1 MKNTAPTRP
10 LLPTPPLHKR
20 LLISCTYFGS
30 TCTPAAMN
38 RTQRGD
44 GSASNTAAPSTT
56 GGRQAAPTP
65 QAVGAG
71 ADVAARR
78 RGGSRSV
85 TSTRPGA
92 RSQSTPPRAP
102 PRPGQAR
109 APPGPTPLPVPGP
122 VVMPPASK
130 GATTRQTTS
139 RGQLAPGVV
148 EPERA
153 PKYASS
159 ASGTVTG
166 SPSPPAPGPE
176 LRRSTRQAA
185 SGSKPGVQP
194 LPAPSPK
201 AAPNPGPAASPTG
214 SGNSAVPTGKPT
226 SVRSSTTASAQDPS
240 LAGSK
245 PLNLRALLLSRPKVA
260 PPAQGPK
267 PPRPP
272 SLVHQAKLPSFVS
285 ALASQLGRVGGVDV
299 VVDAESLFRQAFMQQ
314 DTGKSRR
321 AVNVPHHSSST
332 VGITSQDAMYV
343 LW

>member
-1 MKNTAPTRP
+1 MHPATPNTEKTSKKTHEKHSTDSST
-10 LLPTPPLHKR
+10 TPHSPP
-20 LLISCTYFGS
+20 SQTCTQLYFGS

-85 TSTRPGA
+85 TSTRA
-92 RSQSTPPRAP
+92 RSESTPPRAP

-130 GATTRQTTS
+130 GATTRQATS

-153 PKYASS
+153 PKYASRWDE
-159 ASGTVTG
+159 AR
-166 SPSPPAPGPE
+166 GPH
-176 LRRSTRQAA
+176 STRFF
-185 SGSKPGVQP
+185 
-194 LPAPSPK
+194 
-201 AAPNPGPAASPTG
+201 
-214 SGNSAVPTGKPT
+214 
-226 SVRSSTTASAQDPS
+226 
-240 LAGSK
+240 
-245 PLNLRALLLSRPKVA
+245 VA
-260 PPAQGPK
+260 PPRLSWGPF
-267 PPRPP
+267 PEFGP
-272 SLVHQAKLPSFVS
+272 LPLNFRFTFGKHDAHAAGSGEGLSVLSACFGKHS
-285 ALASQLGRVGGVDV
+285 ALHSLISDQQLGCCG
-299 VVDAESLFRQAFMQQ
+299 EFS
-314 DTGKSRR
+314 K
-321 AVNVPHHSSST
+321 
-332 VGITSQDAMYV
+332 
-343 LW
+343 

>member
-10 LLPTPPLHKR
+10 LLPTPPTSQTFTQL
-20 LLISCTYFGS
+20 YFGS

-130 GATTRQTTS
+130 GPTTRQATS

-153 PKYASS
+153 PKGASRWDEGGGYSKWQLTFLKDWLCRGAFPTVTVLPHTLPSFRGAS

-201 AAPNPGPAASPTG
+201 AAPNPGPTASPTASASG

-240 LAGSK
+240 LTGSK
-245 PLNLRALLLSRPKVA
+245 
-260 PPAQGPK
+260 
-267 PPRPP
+267 
-272 SLVHQAKLPSFVS
+272 
-285 ALASQLGRVGGVDV
+285 
-299 VVDAESLFRQAFMQQ
+299 
-314 DTGKSRR
+314 
-321 AVNVPHHSSST
+321 
-332 VGITSQDAMYV
+332 YV
-343 LW
+343 LRKAYNGTLTSPG

>member
-10 LLPTPPLHKR
+10 LLPTPPTSQTFTQL
-20 LLISCTYFGS
+20 YFGS

-130 GATTRQTTS
+130 GPTTRQATS

-148 EPERA
+148 EPETA
-153 PKYASS
+153 PKDASRWDE
-159 ASGTVTG
+159 G
-166 SPSPPAPGPE
+166 
-176 LRRSTRQAA
+176 
-185 SGSKPGVQP
+185 
-194 LPAPSPK
+194 
-201 AAPNPGPAASPTG
+201 
-214 SGNSAVPTGKPT
+214 
-226 SVRSSTTASAQDPS
+226 
-240 LAGSK
+240 
-245 PLNLRALLLSRPKVA
+245 
-260 PPAQGPK
+260 
-267 PPRPP
+267 
-272 SLVHQAKLPSFVS
+272 
-285 ALASQLGRVGGVDV
+285 GGVLEV
-299 VVDAESLFRQAFMQQ
+299 
-314 DTGKSRR
+314 
-321 AVNVPHHSSST
+321 AVNFFERLALPWGFPNRHGVAAYPAFLPWCQCQWHRDWQSFT
-332 VGITSQDAMYV
+332 TSPWA
-343 LW
+343 